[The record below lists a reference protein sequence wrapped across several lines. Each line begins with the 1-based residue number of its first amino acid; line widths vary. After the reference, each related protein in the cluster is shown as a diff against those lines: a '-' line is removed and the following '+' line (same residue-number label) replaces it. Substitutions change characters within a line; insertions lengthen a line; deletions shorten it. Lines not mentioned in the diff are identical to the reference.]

1 MNAEIGIFHGSLK
14 EIIKSLKTNG
24 VSYRISKVNHD
35 NRKLV
40 LQIMIVTRKKDI

>member
-14 EIIKSLKTNG
+14 IIIFLKTNG